1 MRSLSLLIPC
11 SFHKFLLVNDISDE
25 IENYFNKKEDI
36 IRGEQV
42 PYSKKILKNLD
53 NIKEYFPTMSLL
65 NKGIPNDKG

>member
-36 IRGEQV
+36 IRGE
-42 PYSKKILKNLD
+42 
-53 NIKEYFPTMSLL
+53 
-65 NKGIPNDKG
+65 